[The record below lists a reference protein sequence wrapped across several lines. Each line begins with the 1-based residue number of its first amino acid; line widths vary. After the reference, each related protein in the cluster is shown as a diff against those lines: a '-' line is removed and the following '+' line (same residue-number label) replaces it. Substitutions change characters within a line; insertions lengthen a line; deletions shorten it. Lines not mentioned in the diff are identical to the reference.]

1 MKTFAAEHLADLA
14 TELRKNSKSL
24 FKFLKVWKWYFI
36 AKMKLVSLAIENDGE
51 IVATFDDRKLFSG
64 HKIIVKAN
72 TNNNEI
78 SSAIVENFNID
89 DYKKIEV
96 PESNIETKEDK
107 E

>member
-1 MKTFAAEHLADLA
+1 MVDLA
-14 TELRKNSKSL
+14 TEIRKNSKSL

-36 AKMKLVSLAIENDGE
+36 AKMKLVSLVVENNGE
-51 IVATFDDRKLFSG
+51 IVATFDDRKLFLG
-64 HKIIVKAN
+64 HKIIVKEN

-89 DYKKIEV
+89 DYKNIEV